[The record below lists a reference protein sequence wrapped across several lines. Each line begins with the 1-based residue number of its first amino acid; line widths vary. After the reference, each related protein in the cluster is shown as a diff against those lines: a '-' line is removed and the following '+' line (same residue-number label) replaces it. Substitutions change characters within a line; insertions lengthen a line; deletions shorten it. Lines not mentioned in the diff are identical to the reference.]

1 MRLYGVILTLFYF
14 SLSSAVRILT
24 SPPLNCSQQGLTCT
38 VILSNCLDK
47 EWLKVKD
54 YTPSSPEGLKVSV
67 ATVADEAGQLQ
78 PVLAVNW
85 TIKDDG
91 SIRYLNATELQIIVL
106 STNEHLC
113 VRYSFQD
120 KLPMRNPYGN
130 KWSFSANMLVLDPG
144 HMYLVSVFNIPKPE
158 LGHSHYDVSAKVD
171 VPDCQDSVI
180 MMTQFCIE
188 RGSLWQSNISVVA
201 KRPALTVSFCPDPL
215 CEDYMVIVNCA
226 SIQHVSRA
234 FKANQTNLNVTF
246 SLDKWP
252 KSCCQFDV
260 GIKPMF
266 HQCGQDCVRHQ
277 KTLNVC
283 TAEPTAA
290 PDAPQ
295 YVAVIVCVVLLSAGI
310 LFVYICILYRKP
322 GGPGVAAG
330 DEKPKLL
337 PKPLHQTPKVL
348 VIYSQDHRLYRD
360 VVLKLCA
367 FLQAK
372 CGAKVLI
379 DLLDSNSLGAVGRLP
394 WLEWQR
400 RQLKDPTDKIL
411 VLCSPGVQAKWRA
424 MCGHG
429 RVTLKEDLLSP
440 TSDMLTPGLNLF
452 LHDIHRA
459 RMHGK
464 YMVAYFSDISGE
476 QDVPSVFDIAVKY
489 KLMRHFEELFFG
501 ILDME
506 KYQPGLV
513 NHIEGISEDEYF
525 NCPSG
530 LALKNAIETFQ
541 SYQLEHP
548 DWFERECVDSDEDL
562 VTEASSLVE
571 VQQGPPI
578 LECLPLVRDGPS
590 ICVCEPQIRENGSG
604 IHVLTPELNPKSTL
618 PSVAE
623 LIPEVNPV
631 YPLNLSYAFPSS
643 APPSVLLT
651 EPVSSGHK
659 WRDRTVSHQGQ
670 VPVEDEEDGP
680 SGFQDS
686 HPPRP
691 STEGSPPNPSNQP
704 VEMHEDKVVELHSGS
719 DQGYISKV
727 PSPLGAP
734 YKEDPLVAL
743 ARLQEELFL
752 QSMAS
757 SESGD

>member
-1 MRLYGVILTLFYF
+1 MGLYGVFLALFYV

-24 SPPLNCSQQGLTCT
+24 SPPLNCSQQGLRCT
-38 VILSNCLDK
+38 VSLSKCFDK
-47 EWLKVKD
+47 EWLKVKE
-54 YTPSSPEGLKVSV
+54 YTPSSPEDLKVSM
-67 ATVADEAGQLQ
+67 TTIDDEAGQLQ

-91 SIRYLNATELQIIVL
+91 SIRYLIATELQLIVF

-113 VRYSFQD
+113 VRYSFKD
-120 KLPMRNPYGN
+120 RLPMRNPYGN

-158 LGHSHYDVSAKVD
+158 MGHSHYDVHAQVE
-171 VPDCQDSVI
+171 VPDCQDSVMKI
-180 MMTQFCIE
+180 TQFCIE

-215 CEDYMVIVNCA
+215 CEEYTVIVNCA
-226 SIQHVSRA
+226 SIQNVDHV

-266 HQCGQDCVRHQ
+266 QQCGQDCARHQ
-277 KTLNVC
+277 KTLH
-283 TAEPTAA
+283 
-290 PDAPQ
+290 
-295 YVAVIVCVVLLSAGI
+295 
-310 LFVYICILYRKP
+310 ICP
-322 GGPGVAAG
+322 GTPGVAVG
-330 DEKPKLL
+330 DEKPKQL
-337 PKPLHQTPKVL
+337 PKPLQQTPKVL

-360 VVLKLCA
+360 IVLKLCA

-379 DLLDSNSLGAVGRLP
+379 DLLDANSLGMVGRLP

-400 RQLKDPTDKIL
+400 RQLKNPTDKIL

-424 MCGHG
+424 MCGHS

-440 TSDMLTPGLNLF
+440 TNDMLTPSLNLF
-452 LHDIHRA
+452 LQDIHQA

-513 NHIEGISEDEYF
+513 NRIEGISGDEYF

-541 SYQLEHP
+541 AYQLEHP
-548 DWFERECVDSDEDL
+548 DWFERECVHSDEEL
-562 VTEASSLVE
+562 VSEASLLIDK
-571 VQQGPPI
+571 QQGPPI
-578 LECLPLVRDGPS
+578 LECLPLMRDGPS
-590 ICVCEPQIRENGSG
+590 VCVCEAQIRENGSSVQ
-604 IHVLTPELNPKSTL
+604 VLTPELNPKSML
-618 PSVAE
+618 PPVAE

-631 YPLNLSYAFPSS
+631 YPLNLSYACPSS
-643 APPSVLLT
+643 SPQSVLLA
-651 EPVSSGHK
+651 EPVSSGQK
-659 WRDRTVSHQGQ
+659 WRTCAVRHQGQ
-670 VPVEDEEDGP
+670 VPVEDEEEQP
-680 SGFQDS
+680 SGLQDS
-686 HPPRP
+686 NPPCP
-691 STEGSPPNPSNQP
+691 SMECSPLNPISQS
-704 VEMHEDKVVELHSGS
+704 VEMRGDKIVELNSGS

-727 PSPLGAP
+727 PSPLGAA

-752 QSMAS
+752 QTMDS
-757 SESGD
+757 SDSGSQ